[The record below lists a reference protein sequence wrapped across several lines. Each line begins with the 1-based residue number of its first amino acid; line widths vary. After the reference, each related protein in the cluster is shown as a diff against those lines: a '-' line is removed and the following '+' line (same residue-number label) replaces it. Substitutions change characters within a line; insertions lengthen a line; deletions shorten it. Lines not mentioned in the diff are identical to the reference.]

1 MIMDTRKTLFL
12 AAALSTLALPQL
24 AGAACSQTTEIRNN
38 SSIEL
43 HLVELKSS
51 YSPPFFKSQWTGDR
65 VIASGATG
73 KISWTSDLNCTDAS
87 GVQNV
92 FDVKLVRKN
101 GNTHYCGRLVPSQ
114 GVKIDTPDLCF
125 PN

>member
-1 MIMDTRKTLFL
+1 MTMNTRTTLLL
-12 AAALSTLALPQL
+12 AAALGALTLPQL
-24 AGAACSQTTEIRNN
+24 AGAACSHSTEIRNN
-38 SSIEL
+38 SSITM

-65 VIASGATG
+65 VIAPGATG
-73 KISWTSDLNCTDAS
+73 TISWTSDLNCTDAS
-87 GVQNV
+87 GVQNF

-114 GVKIDTPDLCF
+114 GVKIDAPDLCF
-125 PN
+125 PS